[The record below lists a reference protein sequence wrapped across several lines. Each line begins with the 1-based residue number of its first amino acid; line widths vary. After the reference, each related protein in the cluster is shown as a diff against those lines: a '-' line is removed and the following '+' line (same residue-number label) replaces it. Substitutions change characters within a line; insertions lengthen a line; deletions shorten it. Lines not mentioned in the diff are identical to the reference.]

1 LNEHDA
7 TKQPFP
13 ELSPSSPV
21 FRLRIEKDY
30 MDSLSKLE
38 NQSIY
43 ILREAFNRFQN
54 LAMLWS
60 IGKDSTAML
69 WLARKAFLG
78 HVPFP
83 LVHVDTTYKIPS
95 MIQYRDQLVKQWKLK
110 LIVGQNEAM
119 LKQRITYPDGT
130 ATRVECCGTL
140 KKDALKAVLDQH
152 QFTGVIV
159 GVRRDEEPT
168 RAKERYFSPRDK
180 NMEWNVENQPPEL
193 WDQFKTDF
201 EPGTHIRI
209 HPLLHWTEL
218 NVWEYIERENIP
230 VIPLYFANERGE
242 RYRSLG
248 CAPCT
253 LPIQSQARSVPEIIQ
268 ELRHTKT
275 AERSGRAQD
284 KESEAAFEKLRR
296 DGYM

>member
-1 LNEHDA
+1 M
-7 TKQPFP
+7 
-13 ELSPSSPV
+13 
-21 FRLRIEKDY
+21 DY
-30 MDSLSKLE
+30 LSKLE

-43 ILREAFNRFQN
+43 ILREAFNKFDH

-60 IGKDSTAML
+60 IGKDSTVLL
-69 WLARKAFLG
+69 WLARKAFAG

-95 MIQYRDQLVKQWKLK
+95 MIEYRDRMVKELGLQLV
-110 LIVGQNEAM
+110 VGKNEAV
-119 LKQRITYPDGT
+119 LKSGATYPNGR
-130 ATRVECCGTL
+130 ATRVECCGAL
-140 KKDALKAVLDQH
+140 KVAALKAVLDKH
-152 QFTGVIV
+152 HYTGVIV

-180 NMEWNVENQPPEL
+180 NMDWNVEDQPPEL

-201 EPGTHIRI
+201 EKGAHIRI

-218 NVWEYIERENIP
+218 NIWEYIERENIP
-230 VIPLYFANERGE
+230 IIPLYFDNGRGE
-242 RYRSLG
+242 RFRSIG

-253 LPIQSQARSVPEIIQ
+253 FPIKSKASNVREIIE

-275 AERSGRAQD
+275 AERAGRAQD
-284 KESEAAFEKLRR
+284 KESEDAFEKLRR